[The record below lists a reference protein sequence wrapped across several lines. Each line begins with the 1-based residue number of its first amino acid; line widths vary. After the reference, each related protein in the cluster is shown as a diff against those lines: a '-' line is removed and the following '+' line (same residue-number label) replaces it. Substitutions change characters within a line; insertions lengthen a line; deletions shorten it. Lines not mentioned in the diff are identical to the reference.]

1 MLKYVVYLLAVIIII
16 SAASGI
22 FHLYRVSAKNKKEMA
37 QYAGLSDEVHKN
49 FGKTLVIY
57 YSLTGNTK
65 EIAEKIKNKT
75 KADLYEIKTAEPL
88 PTGPKLHLAVREQLK
103 TQKYPALENIPDVS
117 AYDTIFIGAPV
128 WWYTAAT
135 PVLSLLDQVDFQGK
149 KVVPFSTQGSNAG
162 TFLEDFKA
170 KIKNA
175 VVLEYASFNN
185 IGKEYD
191 QAVNAKIAAW
201 LNNL

>member
-1 MLKYVVYLLAVIIII
+1 MLKYVVCFLVAVVIVSI
-16 SAASGI
+16 AGGV

-57 YSLTGNTK
+57 YSLTGKTK
-65 EIAEKIKNKT
+65 EIADKIKEKT
-75 KADLYEIKTAEPL
+75 NADLFEIKTAQPL
-88 PTGPKLHLAVREQLK
+88 PSGPKLHLAVREQIK
-103 TQKYPALENIPDVS
+103 TQKYPALAQMPDIS

-135 PVLSLLDQVDFQGK
+135 PVLSLLDQLDFQGK
-149 KVVPFSTQGSNAG
+149 KVVPFSTQGSNSG
-162 TFLEDFKA
+162 TFIEDFKA

-175 VVLEYASFNN
+175 VVGEYASFNN
-185 IGKEYD
+185 LSKEYD
-191 QAVNAKIAAW
+191 KAVNAKIAAW
-201 LNNL
+201 LNKL

>member
-1 MLKYVVYLLAVIIII
+1 MLKYVVCFLVAVVIVSI
-16 SAASGI
+16 AGGV
-22 FHLYRVSAKNKKEMA
+22 FHLYRVSVRNEKEMA
-37 QYAGLSDEVHKN
+37 PYMNMSDTVHKN
-49 FGKTLVIY
+49 FGKTLIIY
-57 YSLTGNTK
+57 YSLTGHTK
-65 EIAEKIKNKT
+65 EIAEKIQSKT
-75 KADLYEIKTAEPL
+75 NADLFEIETQKAFPMKPIL
-88 PTGPKLHLAVREQLK
+88 FFAVKQQLK
-103 TQKYPALENIPDVS
+103 DKNYPALKNIPDVS
-117 AYDTIFIGAPV
+117 SYDTIFVGSPV

-135 PVLSLLDQVDFQGK
+135 PVLSLLDQVDFQNK

-175 VVLEYASFNN
+175 VVLDYASFNN

-201 LNNL
+201 INGL

>member
-49 FGKTLVIY
+49 FGKMLVIY

-75 KADLYEIKTAEPL
+75 NADLYEIKTAEPL
-88 PTGPKLHLAVREQLK
+88 PAGPKLHLAVREQLK

>member
-75 KADLYEIKTAEPL
+75 NADLYEIKTAEPL
-88 PTGPKLHLAVREQLK
+88 PTGPKLYLAVREQLK

-170 KIKNA
+170 KIKSA

>member
-16 SAASGI
+16 SAAGGI

-75 KADLYEIKTAEPL
+75 NADLYEIKTAEPL
-88 PTGPKLHLAVREQLK
+88 PAGPKLHLAVREQLK

-128 WWYTAAT
+128 WWYTAARA
-135 PVLSLLDQVDFQGK
+135 S
-149 KVVPFSTQGSNAG
+149 AG
-162 TFLEDFKA
+162 W
-170 KIKNA
+170 
-175 VVLEYASFNN
+175 SP
-185 IGKEYD
+185 
-191 QAVNAKIAAW
+191 
-201 LNNL
+201 

>member
-1 MLKYVVYLLAVIIII
+1 MLKYILYFIIVATVIGGII
-16 SAASGI
+16 GI
-22 FHLYRVSAKNKKEMA
+22 VHLYRVSVRNEKEMA
-37 QYAGLSDEVHKN
+37 PYMNMSDTVHKN
-49 FGKTLVIY
+49 FGKTLIIY
-57 YSLTGNTK
+57 YSLTGHTK
-65 EIAEKIKNKT
+65 EIAEKIKEKT
-75 KADLYEIKTAEPL
+75 NADLYEIETAEPL
-88 PTGPKLHLAVREQLK
+88 PAGPKLHLAVREQLK
-103 TQKYPALENIPDVS
+103 TQKYPALKNIPDIT

-135 PVLSLLDQVDFQGK
+135 PVLSLLDQVDFQNK

-175 VVLEYASFNN
+175 VVLDYASFNN

>member
-1 MLKYVVYLLAVIIII
+1 MLKYILYFIIVATVIGGII
-16 SAASGI
+16 GI
-22 FHLYRVSAKNKKEMA
+22 VHLYRVSVRNEKEMA
-37 QYAGLSDEVHKN
+37 PYMNMSDTVHKN
-49 FGKTLVIY
+49 FGKTLIIY
-57 YSLTGNTK
+57 YSLTGHTK
-65 EIAEKIKNKT
+65 EIAEKIQSKT
-75 KADLYEIKTAEPL
+75 NADLFEIETQKAFPMKPIL
-88 PTGPKLHLAVREQLK
+88 FFAVKQQLK
-103 TQKYPALENIPDVS
+103 DKNYPALKNIPDIT

-135 PVLSLLDQVDFQGK
+135 PVLSLLNQVDFQNK

-175 VVLEYASFNN
+175 VVLDYASFNN

>member
-1 MLKYVVYLLAVIIII
+1 MLKYVVCFLVAVVIVSI
-16 SAASGI
+16 AGGV

-57 YSLTGNTK
+57 YSLTGHTK
-65 EIAEKIKNKT
+65 EIAEKIKEKT
-75 KADLYEIKTAEPL
+75 NADLYEIETAEPL
-88 PTGPKLHLAVREQLK
+88 PAGPKLHLAVREQLK
-103 TQKYPALENIPDVS
+103 TQKYPALKNIPDIT

-135 PVLSLLDQVDFQGK
+135 PVLSLLNQVDFQNK

-175 VVLEYASFNN
+175 VVLDYASFNN

>member
-16 SAASGI
+16 SAVGGI

-37 QYAGLSDEVHKN
+37 QYAELSDEVHKN

-75 KADLYEIKTAEPL
+75 NADLYEIKTAEPL
-88 PTGPKLHLAVREQLK
+88 PAGPKLHLAVREQLK

>member
-16 SAASGI
+16 SAAGGI

-75 KADLYEIKTAEPL
+75 NADLYEIKTAESL
-88 PTGPKLHLAVREQLK
+88 PAGPKLHLAVREQLK

-149 KVVPFSTQGSNAG
+149 KVVPFSTQGNNVG

>member
-1 MLKYVVYLLAVIIII
+1 M
-16 SAASGI
+16 
-22 FHLYRVSAKNKKEMA
+22 
-37 QYAGLSDEVHKN
+37 
-49 FGKTLVIY
+49 
-57 YSLTGNTK
+57 
-65 EIAEKIKNKT
+65 
-75 KADLYEIKTAEPL
+75 
-88 PTGPKLHLAVREQLK
+88 
-103 TQKYPALENIPDVS
+103 
-117 AYDTIFIGAPV
+117 
-128 WWYTAAT
+128 
-135 PVLSLLDQVDFQGK
+135 SLLDQVDFQGK

>member
-1 MLKYVVYLLAVIIII
+1 MLKYVVCFLVAVVIVSI
-16 SAASGI
+16 AGGV
-22 FHLYRVSAKNKKEMA
+22 FHLYRVSVRNEKEMA
-37 QYAGLSDEVHKN
+37 PYMNMSDTVHKN
-49 FGKTLVIY
+49 FGKTLIIY
-57 YSLTGNTK
+57 YSLTGHTK
-65 EIAEKIKNKT
+65 EIAEKIQSKT
-75 KADLYEIKTAEPL
+75 NADLFEIETQKAFPMKPIL
-88 PTGPKLHLAVREQLK
+88 FFAVKQQLK
-103 TQKYPALENIPDVS
+103 DKNYPALKNIPDVS
-117 AYDTIFIGAPV
+117 SYDTIFVGSPV

-135 PVLSLLDQVDFQGK
+135 PVLSLLNQVDFQNK

-175 VVLEYASFNN
+175 VVLDYASFNN

>member
-75 KADLYEIKTAEPL
+75 NADLYEIKTAEPL

-149 KVVPFSTQGSNAG
+149 KVVPFSTQGSNVG

>member
-75 KADLYEIKTAEPL
+75 NADLYEIKTAEPL

>member
-75 KADLYEIKTAEPL
+75 NADLYEIKTAEPL
-88 PTGPKLHLAVREQLK
+88 PTGPKLYLAVREQLK